1 MIELRWVEKPKEQP
15 IYDTGENTR
24 VLQYR
29 QQTGN
34 KIAKMDGVA
43 ITITHEWTDWQ
54 DVPTVT
60 EEDSNDN

>member
-1 MIELRWVEKPKEQP
+1 MIELRWLKDPKAQP
-15 IYDTGENTR
+15 IYDIGEEFG